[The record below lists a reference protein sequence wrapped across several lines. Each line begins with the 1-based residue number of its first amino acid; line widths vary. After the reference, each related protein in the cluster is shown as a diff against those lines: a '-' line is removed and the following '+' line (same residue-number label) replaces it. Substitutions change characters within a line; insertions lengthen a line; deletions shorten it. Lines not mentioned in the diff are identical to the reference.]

1 MQYAIL
7 LQLKP
12 NGMYQAT
19 VPLIP
24 KLKKVATTRAQVLQA
39 IQKAIIEFEKVN
51 EVVYFQVPETA
62 NGSILQLGVNPV
74 DDLTALAGTWSQA
87 EAAEFEQATADF
99 AKIDEGLWQ

>member
-24 KLKKVATTRAQVLQA
+24 KLKKVAKTRAQVLQA
-39 IQKAIIEFEKVN
+39 IQQAIIEFERMS
-51 EVVYFQVPETA
+51 EVVYFQVPNLSHEA
-62 NGSILQLGVNPV
+62 WSAHDPIRQLGVNPIM
-74 DDLTALAGTWSQA
+74 DDITDASINH
-87 EAAEFEQATADF
+87 DSY
-99 AKIDEGLWQ
+99 IYP